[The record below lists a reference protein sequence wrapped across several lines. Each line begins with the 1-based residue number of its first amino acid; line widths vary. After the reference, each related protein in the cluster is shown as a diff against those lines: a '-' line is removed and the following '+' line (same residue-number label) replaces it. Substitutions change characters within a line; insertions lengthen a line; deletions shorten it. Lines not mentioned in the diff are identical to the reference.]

1 MQSNRPRNTILEVQL
16 RSALHRRG
24 LRFRK
29 HVRPV
34 SGVRCEADIAFPS
47 RRVAVFVDGCF
58 WHGCPVHATWP
69 MANGDFWRKKIEGT
83 IARDT
88 ANRSTLASASWLVVA
103 LWEHETVEQM
113 VRQVEIA
120 LTGKRAPAA
129 ELSGRRG

>member
-1 MQSNRPRNTILEVQL
+1 
-16 RSALHRRG
+16 
-24 LRFRK
+24 
-29 HVRPV
+29 
-34 SGVRCEADIAFPS
+34 
-47 RRVAVFVDGCF
+47 
-58 WHGCPVHATWP
+58 